1 MSLQELLQPHARSA
15 YPRRQVDARAPPSP
29 RQNRLLGELPPRP
42 YDRLLAELRPV
53 HMPAGWTLHGPGN
66 PEEFLYFPT
75 SGVVSR
81 CYVTHDGASAQFA
94 VTGNEGFIGVASFL
108 GAGSTL
114 TQAVVLS
121 PGFAYRLRSELLRDE
136 LLKGGPL
143 ARLLL
148 RYTQAL
154 IAQAGQA
161 AVCNRYHTLD
171 QQLSR
176 WILSML
182 DRLPTNELA
191 ITQELIASVLGVRRE
206 SITVA
211 AGKLQE
217 AGAIR
222 YSRGHIAVLDRPR
235 LAAQACECYAVVKR
249 EFDRLLPPHTAA

>member
-1 MSLQELLQPHARSA
+1 MHVREPLALQ
-15 YPRRQVDARAPPSP
+15 ARAPASP
-29 RQNRLLGELPPRP
+29 RQNRLLGKLPPRHL
-42 YDRLLAELRPV
+42 DRLLAELQPV
-53 HMPAGWTLHGPGN
+53 ELPAGRTLHGPGR
-66 PEEFLYFPT
+66 PEEFLYFPV

-81 CYVTHDGASAQFA
+81 CYVTHDGDSAQFA

-121 PGFAYRLRSELLRDE
+121 PGFAYRLGSERLREE
-136 LLKGGPL
+136 LRHRGPL

-161 AVCNRYHTLD
+161 AVCNRLHSLD
-171 QQLSR
+171 QQLCR
-176 WILSML
+176 WLLSML

-191 ITQELIASVLGVRRE
+191 ITHELIAGVLGVRRE

-211 AGKLQE
+211 TGKLQQE
-217 AGAIR
+217 GAIHC
-222 YSRGHIAVLDRPR
+222 SRGHIVVLDRPH
-235 LAAQACECYAVVKR
+235 LAARACECYAVEKR
-249 EFDRLLPPHTAA
+249 ELDRLFPPDTAA

>member
-1 MSLQELLQPHARSA
+1 MSMQEPLRTHARSTC
-15 YPRRQVDARAPPSP
+15 PRGQGDARAAPSP
-29 RQNRLLGELPPRP
+29 RQNRLLADLPPGP
-42 YDRLLAELRPV
+42 YDRLLAELEPV
-53 HMPAGWTLHGPGN
+53 HLPAGRTLHGAGN

-75 SGVVSR
+75 TGIVSR

-108 GAGSTL
+108 GAGSAL

-121 PGFAYRLRSELLRDE
+121 PGFAYRLGSELLRDE
-136 LLKGGPL
+136 LRHGGPL

-154 IAQAGQA
+154 IVEAGQA
-161 AVCNRYHTLD
+161 AVCNRHHSLD
-171 QQLSR
+171 QRLCR

-182 DRLPTNELA
+182 DRLPTNGLA
-191 ITQELIASVLGVRRE
+191 ITQELIASMLGVRRE
-206 SITVA
+206 SITAA

-217 AGAIR
+217 EGAIHC
-222 YSRGHIAVLDRPR
+222 SRGHIAVLDRPR

-249 EFDRLLPPHTAA
+249 EFDRLLSPLTVA